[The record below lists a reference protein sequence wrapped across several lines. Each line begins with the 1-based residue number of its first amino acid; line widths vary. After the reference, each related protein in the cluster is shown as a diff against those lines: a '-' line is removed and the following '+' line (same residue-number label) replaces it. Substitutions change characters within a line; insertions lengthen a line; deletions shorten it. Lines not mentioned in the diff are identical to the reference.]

1 MISNGIDLVEI
12 SRIEKSIQS
21 EGFKHKVFGE
31 DELKYLE
38 GKKAQSY
45 AAAFAAKEAF
55 GKAMGTGI
63 VGFSL
68 SEVQV
73 LHESTGKPYFK
84 LSGRA
89 KALCESK
96 GYSLALSLT
105 HTEKY
110 AAAMVTA
117 YTEK

>member
-21 EGFKHKVFGE
+21 ESFKHKVFGE

-55 GKAMGTGI
+55 GKAMGFCTKVRASRISSCRAGQKH
-63 VGFSL
+63 F
-68 SEVQV
+68 
-73 LHESTGKPYFK
+73 
-84 LSGRA
+84 A
-89 KALCESK
+89 KARGIL
-96 GYSLALSLT
+96 LR
-105 HTEKY
+105 
-110 AAAMVTA
+110 
-117 YTEK
+117 